1 MRLLDAVQRRWE
13 RAVTSRVLLT
23 RMGKFLVVGGL
34 GAFVNTGV
42 LVVLYHQLHLALV
55 VASALATE
63 LAIGHNYL
71 WNDRWTFGQ
80 RGLSLSRFAKFNL
93 VSLGGQCVTVATL
106 WILVQHAGLHYVVA
120 NLIAIG
126 LAVAWN
132 FSVNL
137 RWTWRSQ

>member
-1 MRLLDAVQRRWE
+1 MQDAVQRRWE
-13 RAVTSRVLLT
+13 RAIKSRTLLT
-23 RMGKFLVVGGL
+23 RLSKFLVVGGL
-34 GAFVNTGV
+34 GALVNTGM
-42 LVVLYHQLHLALV
+42 LVILYHELHLALV

-71 WNDRWTFGQ
+71 WNDRWTFAQ
-80 RGLSLSRFAKFNL
+80 RSLSLSRFAKFNL

-106 WILVQHAGLHYVVA
+106 WILVQHVGLHYIVA
-120 NLIAIG
+120 NVIAIG

-137 RWTWRSQ
+137 RWTWRPR

>member
-1 MRLLDAVQRRWE
+1 MLDAVQRRWE
-13 RAVTSRVLLT
+13 RVVKGRALLT
-23 RMGKFLVVGGL
+23 QMGKFLIVGGL
-34 GAFVNTGV
+34 GAFVNTGI
-42 LVVLYHQLHLALV
+42 LVILYHLLHLALV

-71 WNDRWTFGQ
+71 WNDRWTFGR
-80 RGLSLSRFAKFNL
+80 RGPSLSRFAKFNL
-93 VSLGGQCVTVATL
+93 VSLGGQCVTVVTL

-126 LAVAWN
+126 LAVVWN

-137 RWTWRSQ
+137 RWTWGSQ